1 MKTRRLPHPAE
12 MRDKALGWYYRSH
25 NVLASGEAS
34 FSGST
39 AESYSMWLSML
50 LEIERGTGM
59 DPTDANGAVSDWATS
74 VTEDVVR
81 NLTR

>member
-1 MKTRRLPHPAE
+1 VKTRRLPHPEE

-25 NVLASGEAS
+25 DVLASGEAS
-34 FSGST
+34 YSGQLL
-39 AESYSMWLSML
+39 SMWLSML
-50 LEIERGTGM
+50 LKIERVTGV
-59 DPTDANGAVSDWATS
+59 DPTDDNGAVSDWATS